1 MQLHIAENTAGLSTQ
16 AADFIVEHI
25 NKTLQKQSRFT
36 IALSGGSTPK
46 ALHELLAGNEY
57 KNKINWTRVHVFWGD
72 ERFVPFSDE
81 RNNAKMAFDT
91 LLNKVPVLKEHIHVM
106 QTENITP
113 EESAQAYDK
122 ILHEYFPL
130 VHTTHPDDEL
140 DNTPHT
146 TFDLIILGMGDDG
159 HTLSLF
165 PGKPVI
171 HVTDRWVAAFYLDEQ
186 AMHRV
191 TLTHPVANHAACVMF
206 LVSGIGKAKA
216 LKEVLEGTYNPD
228 VYPSQIIKPKGELHW
243 FIDEKAASGLEK
255 K

>member
-1 MQLHIAENTAGLSTQ
+1 MQLHIAKDINELSTQ
-16 AADFIVEHI
+16 AANFIVEHI
-25 NKTLQKQSRFT
+25 NNTLQHQPRFT

-46 ALHELLAGNEY
+46 ALHELLAGNDY
-57 KNKINWTRVHVFWGD
+57 KNKINWSKVHVFWGD
-72 ERFVPFSDE
+72 ERFVPFNDA
-81 RNNAKMAFDT
+81 RNNAKMAFET
-91 LLNKVPVLKEHIHVM
+91 LLDKVPVLKEHIHIM

-113 EESAQAYDK
+113 DESAEAYEK

-130 VHTTHPDDEL
+130 VHTHHSDNVP

-171 HVTDRWVAAFYLDEQ
+171 HMVDRWVIDFYLDEQ
-186 AMHRV
+186 AMYRI
-191 TLTHPVANHAACVMF
+191 TLTHPVANHSACVMF
-206 LVSGIGKAKA
+206 LVNGIGKAKA
-216 LKEVLEGTYNPD
+216 LKEVLEGPYNPD

-243 FIDEKAASGLEK
+243 FVDEAAASSLK
-255 K
+255 QS

>member
-1 MQLHIAENTAGLSTQ
+1 MQLHIANNTTELSTQ
-16 AADFIVEHI
+16 AAGFIVEHI
-25 NKTLQKQSRFT
+25 NATLQKQSKFT

-46 ALHELLAGNEY
+46 ALHQLLASDAY
-57 KNKINWTRVHVFWGD
+57 KNRINWSRVHVFWGD

-113 EESAQAYDK
+113 EESAQTYEK
-122 ILHEYFPL
+122 ILHDYFPL
-130 VHTTHPDDEL
+130 VHTHHDDNVP
-140 DNTPHT
+140 DNTPHF

-171 HVTDRWVAAFYLDEQ
+171 HEVDKWATAFYLDEQ
-186 AMHRV
+186 AMYRV
-191 TLTHPVANHAACVMF
+191 TLTHPVANHSACVMF
-206 LVSGIGKAKA
+206 LVAGAGKAKA
-216 LKEVLEGTYNPD
+216 LKEVLEGKYNPN

-243 FIDEKAASGLEK
+243 FLDEAAASGLGER
-255 K
+255 

>member
-1 MQLHIAENTAGLSTQ
+1 MQLHLAKDITDLSTQ
-16 AADFIVEHI
+16 AADFIVAHI
-25 NKTLQKQSRFT
+25 NQTLQKQPRFT
-36 IALSGGSTPK
+36 LVLSGGSTPK
-46 ALHELLAGNEY
+46 ALHELLASDAY
-57 KNKINWTRVHVFWGD
+57 KHRINWSRVHVFWGD

-91 LLNKVPVLKEHIHVM
+91 LLNKVPVLKEHIHAM
-106 QTENITP
+106 QTENISP
-113 EESAQAYDK
+113 DASAQEYEK

-130 VHTTHPDDEL
+130 VHTPHPDDAL

-146 TFDLIILGMGDDG
+146 TFDLVILGMGDDG

-171 HVTDRWVAAFYLDEQ
+171 QVADKWVTAFYLDEQ
-186 AMHRV
+186 AMYRV
-191 TLTHPVANHAACVMF
+191 TLTHPVANHAACVLF
-206 LVSGIGKAKA
+206 LVNGTGKAKA
-216 LKEVLEGTYNPD
+216 LKEVLEGAYHPD

-243 FIDEKAASGLEK
+243 FVDEAAAGGLEK